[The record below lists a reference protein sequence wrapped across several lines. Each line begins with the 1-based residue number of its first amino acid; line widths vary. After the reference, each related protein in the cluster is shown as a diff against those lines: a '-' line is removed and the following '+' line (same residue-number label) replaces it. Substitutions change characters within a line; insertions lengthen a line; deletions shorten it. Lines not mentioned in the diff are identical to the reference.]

1 MRRALAQAAAGMSAL
16 WLAACAGTVRPTAPV
31 GTETPAVRAAWQ
43 AQQTA
48 LARLGTFALRG
59 RLAKTGFGGFSGELS
74 WIQDGSHFEV
84 HFYGP
89 LGVGAVAI
97 DGEPGQVNIRT
108 KDGSYQTDAPEQLMQ
123 DKLGWSLPVDG
134 LRYWVLGLPAP
145 GTTPQLRLNSEGL
158 LQSMDQEGWHLD
170 YLEYQTADGYRLPRM
185 FTLSDAQRGFR
196 VVIDQWSLAP

>member
-1 MRRALAQAAAGMSAL
+1 MSAL

-74 WIQDGSHFEV
+74 WIQDGSHFE
-84 HFYGP
+84 
-89 LGVGAVAI
+89 
-97 DGEPGQVNIRT
+97 VNIRT